1 LKAAGAEKTLL
12 DVIQKRLDK
21 DAAEKAAAEKAAA
34 AAAVAA
40 AATAALSAATGP
52 ESTPDP
58 EPEPEPERE
67 LEPAPK
73 PTPPKLP
80 RPESK
85 QSPLPRTA
93 RDLEVAAE
101 EVPAD
106 RAALDAD
113 VEAMVKEHLDNPD
126 ASQTLTMQMWDFGGQ
141 KLFLMLHHLFLEPE
155 GIYLVVFNGQE
166 LVLEVGDEL
175 VGKPLRITTED
186 TAAECIE
193 YLSLWLNSIYT
204 FAPGAP
210 VFVVCTCRDLLTEEQ
225 QQRIEQK
232 VGANVLDKTPCD
244 DQVVTCDETKKDI
257 FFVDNTD
264 SDDASVRALRRQI
277 ETVIAEHPYIEPH
290 VRMRMPVE
298 WLKVLDNLTELVKSN
313 RQRIPRNEFVE
324 IARDCGLGT
333 TRISLE
339 DEVDGLLLKFHTLG
353 LLVWHNKPS
362 LRNMVVLDPQW
373 LINAAATIIRDPA
386 LHQLEEIDRKLR
398 RKLKASFT
406 RLYEE
411 AVLDAVMLPHIFPDP
426 PDGTYTAE
434 ERDQLVQ
441 LFEQFVLAVPLT
453 SVADGKRQWLIPALL
468 KSRSL
473 DDSPRLLQNTSITNV
488 CFIYFYTRCGCR
500 PGGLGNG
507 TRCSCPAL
515 ISRDTLQEDGFLPDG
530 LFPRVIG
537 MLVSSHH
544 RHNASKSVVEL
555 VPQAGQK
562 EEKGGFILEH
572 LPTLNAIKLSTVPG
586 NPLGVYRGVIAAI
599 DESIAMIGDGL
610 SDRLHLQLL
619 LQCPSQHG
627 DGFVRKECLDDSGGA
642 DVTNII
648 VGGTLFAVAQLR
660 RDPPFNSWYDAVGG
674 SPRYDV
680 FISYKHGNDSAF
692 AEKLYD
698 CQQHAAIGPS
708 GRRPRVYLDKKRS
721 ASELGKQL
729 RNNLLDAL
737 CHSRVVVP
745 VISCS
750 FLESMETTNG
760 CCDWLLLE
768 CWAMVELFDL
778 RQNDPGR
785 TIDVV
790 ISRICPIAVG
800 FGDGDGNLVGGIFDD
815 EQKQRY
821 VAAMPSTVHGPT
833 HLELTAYFQQAGL
846 VLPETPKTVQEIV
859 RRLLG
864 FAGIDRASS
873 EHSNATRSPAVKEE
887 EWYSDQIRILCD
899 DAVPLPVGVALS
911 VDRPSHAA
919 SPDAAVAAL
928 ESTPNSD
935 LAVTQPAHAAPP
947 GTEPHAVH
955 TFGPT
960 NSPEARI
967 DDISP
972 EGPRP
977 STAIDPASSLNP
989 VLEARGENLWDMFL
1003 SHCQAEA
1010 GQQTAIL
1017 ADQLELRGL
1026 NSWFDQWNMK
1036 GSEATGVIDVTKAG
1050 MMKGVQ
1056 QSAVFVLVL
1065 TKSVFTRPFCRL
1077 EIITAIKAGK
1087 PIVTVMETDPRF
1099 DPIDFSTIKQGVPG
1113 GFHKIIDRITSE
1125 VCATP
1130 IRRDG
1135 EERKLMLSKIFG
1147 TYVRGL
1153 AKAVSFTQVEI
1164 AEAEAALDAQSD
1176 RPVPE
1181 DTHPIHS
1188 WFASVLAP

>member
-1 LKAAGAEKTLL
+1 MRFDGSKVLLKSRSIEDLKAAGAGKTLL

-21 DAAEKAAAEKAAA
+21 DAAVATAT
-34 AAAVAA
+34 VTAA
-40 AATAALSAATGP
+40 AAT
-52 ESTPDP
+52 P
-58 EPEPEPERE
+58 EPEPKPA
-67 LEPAPK
+67 LEPAPE
-73 PTPPKLP
+73 PRPKLP
-80 RPESK
+80 ESR
-85 QSPLPRTA
+85 QSPQPEPART
-93 RDLEVAAE
+93 LEAAADA
-101 EVPAD
+101 VPAN

-166 LVLEVGDEL
+166 LVLGVGDEL

-225 QQRIEQK
+225 QRSIEEE
-232 VGANVLDKTPCD
+232 VGSNVLDKTPCFN
-244 DQVVTCDETKKDI
+244 QAVRCDETKDYI

-264 SDDASVRALRRQI
+264 SDDASVRALRKQI
-277 ETVIAEHPYIEPH
+277 ETVIAEHPYIAPH
-290 VRMRMPVE
+290 VRMRMPIE

-313 RQRIPRNEFVE
+313 RQRIPRNDFVE

-386 LHQLEEIDRKLR
+386 LHQLEEIDRKLL
-398 RKLKASFT
+398 RKLKVSFT

-453 SVADGKRQWLIPALL
+453 SVVDGSERQWLIPALL

-473 DDSPRLLQNTSITNV
+473 DDSPRLLQNTSVTNV
-488 CFIYFYTRCGCR
+488 CFIYFYTRCGCCSD
-500 PGGLGNG
+500 GLGNG

-544 RHNASKSVVEL
+544 MHNASKSVVEL
-555 VPQAGQK
+555 VPQAGD
-562 EEKGGFILEH
+562 KGGFILEH
-572 LPTLNAIKLSTVPG
+572 LPTLNAIKLSIVPG
-586 NPLGVYRGVIAAI
+586 NPLGGYRGVIAAI

-610 SDRLHLQLL
+610 SDRLHHQLL
-619 LQCPSQHG
+619 LQCTSKHG
-627 DGFVRKECLDDSGGA
+627 DGFIRKECLDDSGGA
-642 DVTNII
+642 DVTNLQM
-648 VGGTLFAVAQLR
+648 GGTLITVAQLR
-660 RDPPFNSWYDAVGG
+660 RDPPFDSWYDAVGALCG

-721 ASELGKQL
+721 PSDLGKQL

-737 CHSRVVVP
+737 CHSSVVVP
-745 VISCS
+745 VISGS
-750 FLESMETTNG
+750 FLESMKTTSG

-778 RQNDPGR
+778 QQKDAGR
-785 TIDVV
+785 TIDVD

-800 FGDGDGNLVGGIFDD
+800 FGD
-815 EQKQRY
+815 
-821 VAAMPSTVHGPT
+821 A
-833 HLELTAYFQQAGL
+833 
-846 VLPETPKTVQEIV
+846 
-859 RRLLG
+859 
-864 FAGIDRASS
+864 
-873 EHSNATRSPAVKEE
+873 
-887 EWYSDQIRILCD
+887 W
-899 DAVPLPVGVALS
+899 
-911 VDRPSHAA
+911 
-919 SPDAAVAAL
+919 
-928 ESTPNSD
+928 
-935 LAVTQPAHAAPP
+935 
-947 GTEPHAVH
+947 
-955 TFGPT
+955 
-960 NSPEARI
+960 
-967 DDISP
+967 
-972 EGPRP
+972 
-977 STAIDPASSLNP
+977 
-989 VLEARGENLWDMFL
+989 
-1003 SHCQAEA
+1003 
-1010 GQQTAIL
+1010 
-1017 ADQLELRGL
+1017 
-1026 NSWFDQWNMK
+1026 
-1036 GSEATGVIDVTKAG
+1036 
-1050 MMKGVQ
+1050 
-1056 QSAVFVLVL
+1056 
-1065 TKSVFTRPFCRL
+1065 
-1077 EIITAIKAGK
+1077 
-1087 PIVTVMETDPRF
+1087 
-1099 DPIDFSTIKQGVPG
+1099 
-1113 GFHKIIDRITSE
+1113 
-1125 VCATP
+1125 
-1130 IRRDG
+1130 
-1135 EERKLMLSKIFG
+1135 
-1147 TYVRGL
+1147 
-1153 AKAVSFTQVEI
+1153 
-1164 AEAEAALDAQSD
+1164 
-1176 RPVPE
+1176 
-1181 DTHPIHS
+1181 
-1188 WFASVLAP
+1188 